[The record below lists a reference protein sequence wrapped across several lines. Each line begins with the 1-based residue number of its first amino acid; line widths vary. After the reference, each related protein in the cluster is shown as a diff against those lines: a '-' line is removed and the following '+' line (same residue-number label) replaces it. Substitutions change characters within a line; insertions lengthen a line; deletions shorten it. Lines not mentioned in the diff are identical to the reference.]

1 MIITNK
7 LTLSIPCRET
17 SIEECKA
24 LDVFT
29 KLDFELK
36 QTPGLGLAANQIGL
50 NVRAFTLRVSLG
62 KSWPDVINMIN
73 PKLSDFL
80 LPIVYQNEGCLSFP
94 GVQINTD
101 RFEQVTCTWLDFA
114 SGEEITAVLY
124 GEAAVVC
131 QHEVDHLNGLTMWDR
146 QVQVLEKIGRND
158 SCPECLKNNI
168 KIKYK
173 KCKEHFK
180 G

>member
-62 KSWPDVINMIN
+62 KSWPDIINMIN
-73 PKLSDFL
+73 PILSDFL

-94 GVQINTD
+94 GVQINTA
-101 RFEQVTCTWLDFA
+101 RFEQVTCSWLDFD
-114 SGEEITAVLY
+114 SGEQITVSIY
-124 GEAAVVC
+124 GVPAAVVV
-131 QHEVDHLNGLTMWDR
+131 QHEVDHLDGKTIWDR
-146 QVQVLEKIGRND
+146 QVQVKKAGRND
-158 SCPECLKNNI
+158 SCPECLKSGV